1 MKSERKTICLID
13 GPINLAVLS
22 ALAGRVPKNLT
33 LLNQNT
39 DYVPSGPLP
48 ISHGTICM
56 ALLIETSLEQGILE
70 NVRFIHISIHNSTGQ
85 NSLALLLKAFE
96 YCDIIQ
102 PDIISMSVGIFDRLY
117 AKKMLPFLNRWR
129 GKTLVF
135 ASASNDIR
143 LVYPSAFKTVIGIKG
158 QKKDD
163 FQIQKANNPLDGIDL
178 VVSHRETPILGK
190 VKKQYGL
197 SYKGYNSV
205 LVPQISVIAANQLI
219 TRSVK
224 SEKNAVV
231 QSIVTEEAPNT
242 LTICP
247 VNSEKRGTEIPVIL
261 ISYVPKG
268 KDCRA
273 AFARSLQNEFEKHGY
288 GCAVLCDFLQTSSF
302 EKGWYLL
309 REKRLRTDLVYYLNA
324 LSENIFLAL
333 LNNENTPDI
342 DFDLNLEDYVERFP
356 PAAVYD
362 MIMTKFT

>member
-22 ALAGRVPKNLT
+22 ALAGRVPKNLK

-143 LVYPSAFKTVIGIKG
+143 LV
-158 QKKDD
+158 
-163 FQIQKANNPLDGIDL
+163 
-178 VVSHRETPILGK
+178 
-190 VKKQYGL
+190 
-197 SYKGYNSV
+197 
-205 LVPQISVIAANQLI
+205 
-219 TRSVK
+219 
-224 SEKNAVV
+224 
-231 QSIVTEEAPNT
+231 
-242 LTICP
+242 
-247 VNSEKRGTEIPVIL
+247 
-261 ISYVPKG
+261 
-268 KDCRA
+268 
-273 AFARSLQNEFEKHGY
+273 
-288 GCAVLCDFLQTSSF
+288 
-302 EKGWYLL
+302 
-309 REKRLRTDLVYYLNA
+309 
-324 LSENIFLAL
+324 
-333 LNNENTPDI
+333 
-342 DFDLNLEDYVERFP
+342 
-356 PAAVYD
+356 
-362 MIMTKFT
+362 